1 MPGNLSNYKQR
12 YIEKIKQTV
21 AEMVECTV
29 EKIQVVGIRPSDS
42 FLIVLFLK
50 NVSLRKLWT
59 MKQQDKD
66 KLLRLNIDYIVA
78 DLNFV
83 FLEGSKGT
91 YLFSLDYD

>member
-1 MPGNLSNYKQR
+1 MPENLSNYKQS